1 MPMHPLMTTGTV
13 LLVSLCAMQTS
24 RGADD
29 VFEKRVPASY
39 EREFARMP
47 AMAPARAPAME
58 LRIEMTSH
66 APTPPNPVRLAGA
79 TAAGRVTAVY
89 VRLGQGLF
97 LSIERAPSTLR
108 NNAERWVE
116 VQFPN
121 ALDNGVAEAPAYV
134 NEAYANVEV
143 GDAVEIRFAHPE
155 RSRVFPVPEVTRVT
169 AVIAKS
175 HEPLARL
182 YQRRIDE
189 RIEDDPSQLPRKLE
203 WLVRTSTES
212 AEHR

>member
-1 MPMHPLMTTGTV
+1 MSMHTLMTTGTV

-29 VFEKRVPASY
+29 VFEKRVPPVY
-39 EREFARMP
+39 EREAGRLP
-47 AMAPARAPAME
+47 AMGTARVPTME
-58 LRIEMTSH
+58 LRIEMTSQVP
-66 APTPPNPVRLAGA
+66 APATPARLGGA

-108 NNAERWVE
+108 NHAERWVE

-134 NEAYANVEV
+134 NEAYANVE
-143 GDAVEIRFAHPE
+143 EIGRAH
-155 RSRVFPVPEVTRVT
+155 V
-169 AVIAKS
+169 
-175 HEPLARL
+175 
-182 YQRRIDE
+182 
-189 RIEDDPSQLPRKLE
+189 
-203 WLVRTSTES
+203 
-212 AEHR
+212 

>member
-1 MPMHPLMTTGTV
+1 MTTGTI
-13 LLVSLCAMQTS
+13 LLFSLCAMQSS
-24 RGADD
+24 RAADD
-29 VFEKRVPASY
+29 VFEKRVPMAM
-39 EREFARMP
+39 EREFGRLP
-47 AMAPARAPAME
+47 AMNAARAPTME
-58 LRIEMTSH
+58 LRIEMTSP
-66 APTPPNPVRLAGA
+66 ASTPANTARLGGA

-97 LSIERAPSTLR
+97 LSIERAPSTIR

-116 VQFPN
+116 VQFPH
-121 ALDNGVAEAPAYV
+121 ALENGVAEAPAYV
-134 NEAYANVEV
+134 NDTHANVEV

-182 YQRRIDE
+182 YQKRIDE
-189 RIEDDPSQLPRKLE
+189 RLEDDASRIPSQLE
-203 WLVRTSTES
+203 WLVRTSTHS
-212 AEHR
+212 MDQR